1 MEAIGVFSSCVTA
14 LIKLSCC
21 SLRRISRTKKLVLTI
36 SPAISTAKRMT
47 PKNSITSWRQLRI
60 IQLTF
65 SAIASITRHTPSTT
79 KNTMALLRLVMRMG
93 RSQNNSTSVGVREKT
108 GRSCCVGCFRQI
120 EADALQTGQDDIPH
134 PPRPKAGQDDIF
146 KAQGI
151 AGTMLVARN
160 SGPRNQVQLG
170 IRFRGECGS
179 WRKLRQF
186 H

>member
-1 MEAIGVFSSCVTA
+1 MQVTPNTTHQPAMWIIVGRSEEHTSELQSPVQLVCRLLLEKKKEAIGVFSSCVTA

-47 PKNSITSWRQLRI
+47 PKNSITSWSQLRM

-79 KNTMALLRLVMRMG
+79 KNTMALLRLVVRMG

-108 GRSCCVGCFRQI
+108 GRWNC
-120 EADALQTGQDDIPH
+120 H
-134 PPRPKAGQDDIF
+134 PDPERSEGGRIYVFSSAMHRSFP
-146 KAQGI
+146 
-151 AGTMLVARN
+151 
-160 SGPRNQVQLG
+160 P
-170 IRFRGECGS
+170 
-179 WRKLRQF
+179 
-186 H
+186 